1 MSVISSGKI
10 QKIKTSQNKKKLKLY
25 HISHQKRTELH
36 TLSLEILFS
45 KAFPLLQHTEEL
57 IFSPST
63 LSNSSKF
70 FLKKCNLSLHGN
82 SQFFHKTD
90 RLSTL
95 KTVGNQKLNMEQ
107 YSNRRDRS
115 RGVKNRERFGSGRG
129 KERPN
134 STHPPS
140 LFHSAA
146 PITTFTVTL
155 RLNLTLKTPEVI
167 NM

>member
-36 TLSLEILFS
+36 TLSLEIFFS

-95 KTVGNQKLNMEQ
+95 KTVGQLESEHETIQQSARQKP
-107 YSNRRDRS
+107 RS
-115 RGVKNRERFGSGRG
+115 EKSREVRIRSG

-146 PITTFTVTL
+146 PITMFTVTL